1 MIAWAMARQ
10 ENAALFLARL
20 DRASLDPQETL
31 RRLHA
36 THSPAIEGL
45 ARIRR
50 ESRRRREQ

>member
-1 MIAWAMARQ
+1 MARQ